1 MNDSGV
7 RDVEISHHLLHTH
20 YFAHDRV

>member
-7 RDVEISHHLLHTH
+7 RDVEISHHVLRTH